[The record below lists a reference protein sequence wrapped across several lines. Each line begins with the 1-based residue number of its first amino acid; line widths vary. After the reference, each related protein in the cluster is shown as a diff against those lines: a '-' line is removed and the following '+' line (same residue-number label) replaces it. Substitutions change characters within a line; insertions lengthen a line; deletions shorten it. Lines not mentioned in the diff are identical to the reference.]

1 MMQQKDCD
9 TALPR
14 KGEARDMRIDYMKG
28 ILIFLVIFGHSI
40 QYGSGKKFFLEECYF
55 EDILFKIIYTFHMPC
70 FGILSGLLYYRYVRG
85 RTFLKKMQKV
95 WKLLFPMLGFAVGN
109 VAISLHK
116 GEVISAFPDILR
128 NYLWVVSYNWWF
140 IWSIIIC
147 YMFWSILEA
156 LHLGCLMK
164 MVLAF
169 CIQMLFVILPDRVNS
184 PLYGF
189 IFIYFLIGY
198 NISDLVQICDNMN
211 EKRRQF
217 IKYAIL
223 LLWIL
228 CVIFFRREDYIY
240 TSLLSINGEDALRQI
255 EIDVFR
261 WITGI
266 FGSFAF
272 LGIIDRWIRKTPKGL
287 LTLLSFMGRNTIYIY
302 ILQGYFCMWLME
314 IIEIEYVPIHYFFNF
329 IQAVSI
335 GAICCMLIYGSKKM
349 KQRVKMLK
357 GRISEK
363 NV

>member
-14 KGEARDMRIDYMKG
+14 KSEERNMRIDCMKG

-40 QYGSGKKFFLEECYF
+40 QYGSGKKFLLEECYF

-95 WKLLFPMLGFAVGN
+95 WKLLLPMLGFAVIN
-109 VAISLHK
+109 VAISLYK
-116 GEVISAFPDILR
+116 GEIIPAISDILR
-128 NYLWVVSYNWWF
+128 NYVWNVSYNWWF

-147 YMFWSILEA
+147 YVFWSIMEA
-156 LHLGCLMK
+156 LHLGRSIK
-164 MVLAF
+164 VVLAF
-169 CIQMLFVILPDRVNS
+169 CIQALFVILPDRANS

-189 IFIYFLIGY
+189 IFIYFLVGY
-198 NISDLVQICDNMN
+198 NITDLVQICENIN
-211 EKRRQF
+211 ETWRQF
-217 IKYAIL
+217 VKYAIL
-223 LLWIL
+223 FSWIL
-228 CVIFFRREDYIY
+228 CVTFYQREDYIY
-240 TSLLSINGEDALRQI
+240 TSLLSINGKETLKQI

-261 WITGI
+261 WIIGI

-272 LGIIDRWIRKTPKGL
+272 LRIIDRWIMNTPKRI

-302 ILQGYFCMWLME
+302 ILQGYFCMWLMK
-314 IIEIEYVPIHYFFNF
+314 IIETEYVPIHYFYNF

-335 GAICCMLIYGSKKM
+335 VAICCMLIYGFKKM
-349 KQRVKMLK
+349 KR
-357 GRISEK
+357 
-363 NV
+363 